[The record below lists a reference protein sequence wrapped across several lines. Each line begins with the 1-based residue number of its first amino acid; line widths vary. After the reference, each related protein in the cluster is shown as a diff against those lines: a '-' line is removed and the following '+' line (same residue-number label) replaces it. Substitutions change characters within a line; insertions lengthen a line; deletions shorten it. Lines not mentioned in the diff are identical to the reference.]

1 MISYTESIGIMAGVL
16 TTISF
21 LPQVIRA
28 TRTKSTRDISFG
40 MYLIFSTGV
49 FLWFVYG
56 VLIGSLPVI
65 LANGI
70 TFLLAT
76 VILILKIRYK

>member
-28 TRTKSTRDISFG
+28 AKTKSTRDISFG